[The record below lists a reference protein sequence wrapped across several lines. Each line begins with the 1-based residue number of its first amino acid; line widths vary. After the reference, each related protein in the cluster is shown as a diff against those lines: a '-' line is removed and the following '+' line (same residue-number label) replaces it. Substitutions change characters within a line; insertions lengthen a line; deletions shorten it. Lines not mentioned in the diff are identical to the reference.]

1 MRAGIS
7 GDSQIPLWWSG
18 PWHHQSVLR
27 PWPAVLPGVFEH
39 LGLPI
44 AMDKLEGSWSR
55 LTYLGFELESSILE
69 IWLLQ
74 AKLRELQQLI
84 STWVGCKSCSQRE
97 LELLVGQLEH
107 ASQVAPGKIVMQR
120 LFELLAEI

>member
-1 MRAGIS
+1 
-7 GDSQIPLWWSG
+7 
-18 PWHHQSVLR
+18 
-27 PWPAVLPGVFEH
+27 
-39 LGLPI
+39 
-44 AMDKLEGSWSR
+44 MDKLEGSWSR
-55 LTYLGFELESSILE
+55 LTYLGFELESSTLE

-84 STWVGCKSCSQRE
+84 STWVGCKSCPQRE

-120 LFELLAEI
+120 LFELLAEIQQVHHHIHPIHHSVRPLWWATFLDT